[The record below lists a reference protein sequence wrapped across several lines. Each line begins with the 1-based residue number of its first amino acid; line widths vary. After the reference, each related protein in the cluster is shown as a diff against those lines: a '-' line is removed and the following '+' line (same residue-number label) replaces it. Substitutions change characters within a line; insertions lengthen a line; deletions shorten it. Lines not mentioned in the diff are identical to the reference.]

1 MSNRP
6 LRIGELVQRELGD
19 YLRKRYRSEA
29 VTVTVTG
36 VEVAPDLKT
45 GRIYFGV
52 LGLPDAVETTFAWLQ
67 TKQAE
72 FRRELARRI
81 SIKHSPDWELCLDLA
96 AERGARIL
104 TVLDEI
110 AQREGLPPPR
120 GATPQPPGGL
130 IA

>member
-45 GRIYFGV
+45 GSIYFGV
-52 LGLPDAVETTFAWLQ
+52 LGKPEAVETTFAWLQ
-67 TKQAE
+67 SKRAE
-72 FRRELARRI
+72 FRRELAQRI
-81 SIKHSPDWELCLDLA
+81 SIKHSPDWQLCLDHA

-110 AQREGLPPPR
+110 AQREGLPPPA
-120 GATPQPPGGL
+120 GPA
-130 IA
+130 A